1 MHLRAWLTET
11 NTSIKALARAVP
23 VERAMIYRY
32 FQGTIPRARTI
43 RRIEIITGGAVTAQD
58 FYTSALRQMN
68 EPGTM
73 DQAPRPA
80 PSSGAATGAIA
91 AGVMPTG
98 VMPTGVMPTGVM
110 PTGAMDVRLLAQRTE
125 TPRMA
130 PEAASGH
137 MPPPAF

>member
-91 AGVMPTG
+91 AGAIA
-98 VMPTGVMPTGVM
+98 TGVM

>member
-91 AGVMPTG
+91 AGAIA
-98 VMPTGVMPTGVM
+98 
-110 PTGAMDVRLLAQRTE
+110 TGAMDVRLLAQRTE

>member
-91 AGVMPTG
+91 AG
-98 VMPTGVMPTGVM
+98 
-110 PTGAMDVRLLAQRTE
+110 AMDVRLLAQRTE

>member
-58 FYTSALRQMN
+58 FYASALRQMN
-68 EPGTM
+68 EPGTL

-80 PSSGAATGAIA
+80 PSSGAATGAA
-91 AGVMPTG
+91 S
-98 VMPTGVMPTGVM
+98 
-110 PTGAMDVRLLAQRTE
+110 GAMDVGLLARQRTE

-130 PEAASGH
+130 PEAASRH
-137 MPPPAF
+137 MPSPAF

>member
-58 FYTSALRQMN
+58 FYASALRQMD
-68 EPGTM
+68 EPGTI
-73 DQAPRPA
+73 DQTPRP
-80 PSSGAATGAIA
+80 GAATGAA
-91 AGVMPTG
+91 TG
-98 VMPTGVMPTGVM
+98 AM

-130 PEAASGH
+130 SEAASGH

>member
-91 AGVMPTG
+91 
-98 VMPTGVMPTGVM
+98 TGVMPTGVM